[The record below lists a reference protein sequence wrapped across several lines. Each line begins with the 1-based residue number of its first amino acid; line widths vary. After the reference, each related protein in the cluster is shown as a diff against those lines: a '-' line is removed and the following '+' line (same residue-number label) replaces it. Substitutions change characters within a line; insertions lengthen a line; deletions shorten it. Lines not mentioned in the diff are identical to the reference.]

1 MAMRLT
7 FNGAVQTVTGSQHLL
22 TVNGQTILLDCGLY
36 QGKREEAAR
45 RNREFHFDPTQV
57 DVVVLSHAHIDHSG
71 NLPNLVRRG
80 FGGKILCTPATVDL
94 CGAMLLDSGHIQE
107 RDVEYVNKI
116 RLRQGEPPVKPI
128 YTQADAERSL
138 KHFQGLDYDE
148 PLELGPGI
156 TLTLHDA
163 GHMLGSAI
171 VVLDCAEG
179 DGRPARRLVFTG
191 DLGRPGLPLLRDP
204 TYLKHADILLMES
217 TYGSRTHPALE
228 DSARELEQI
237 IRRTYKRGG
246 KVIIPAFAV
255 ERTQMLVYLLNKLYH
270 QGDLPDMPVFVDSP
284 LAVNV
289 TEVFRRHLA
298 YFDEET
304 RTYLAKEDP
313 DGDIFGF
320 HKLRYIRD
328 VEQSKALN
336 ARQGPC
342 VIISAAGM
350 AEAGRILHHLK
361 NSIEDP
367 RNTVLIVGWQAPNTL
382 GRRLVERVPVVRI
395 FGMEYQLEAEVAT
408 LNGFSGHADQPVLL
422 DWVKAL
428 DKPPEQVFVVHG
440 EPEAAQVLAERL
452 RRDAG
457 CPRVIIPD
465 LYQSFEV

>member
-1 MAMRLT
+1 MRLT

-22 TVNGQTILLDCGLY
+22 EVNGCTILLDCGLY
-36 QGKREEAAR
+36 QGRREEAAR
-45 RNREFHFDPTQV
+45 RNREFHYDPDQV

-71 NLPNLVRRG
+71 NIPNLVRRG
-80 FGGKILCTPATVDL
+80 FRGKILCTPATADL

-116 RLRQGEPPVKPI
+116 RRRQGEPPVTPI

-138 KHFQGLDYDE
+138 KHFQGVDYDE
-148 PLELGPGI
+148 PTELGPGV
-156 TLTLHDA
+156 TLTLQDA

-171 VVLDCAEG
+171 VSLDIAE
-179 DGRPARRLVFTG
+179 DEGRSPRRLVFTG

-204 TYLKHADILLMES
+204 TYLRRADILLVES
-217 TYGSRTHPALE
+217 TYGSRVHPPLE

-237 IRRTYKRGG
+237 IRRTVERGG

-270 QGDLPDMPVFVDSP
+270 QGDLPDIPVFVDSP

-298 YFDEET
+298 YFDQET
-304 RTYLAKEDP
+304 RAYLANDDP

-336 ARQGPC
+336 TRQGPC
-342 VIISAAGM
+342 VIISASGM

-382 GRRLVERVPVVRI
+382 GRRLVEHQPVVRI
-395 FGMEYQLEAEVAT
+395 FGMEHQLEAEVAA
-408 LNGFSGHADQPVLL
+408 LNGFSGHADQPALL
-422 DWVKAL
+422 DWVKTL
-428 DKPPEQVFVVHG
+428 ERPPDHTFVVHG
-440 EPEAAQVLAERL
+440 DPEAAQVFAGLL
-452 RRDAG
+452 RQDAH

>member
-1 MAMRLT
+1 MRLT

-22 TVNGQTILLDCGLY
+22 SVNGQTILLDCGLY

-45 RNREFHFDPTQV
+45 RNREFHFDPDQV

-71 NLPNLVRRG
+71 NIPNLVRRG
-80 FGGKILCTPATVDL
+80 FRGKILCTPATVDL

-107 RDVEYVNKI
+107 RDVEYVNRI
-116 RLRQGEPPVKPI
+116 RARQGEPPVKPI

-138 KHFQGLDYDE
+138 KHFQGVDYDE
-148 PLELGPGI
+148 PTELGPGV

-171 VVLDCAEG
+171 VVLDCVPG
-179 DGRPARRLVFTG
+179 NGRPARRLVFTG
-191 DLGRPGLPLLRDP
+191 DLGRPGLPLLCDP
-204 TYLKHADILLMES
+204 TYLKQADILLMES
-217 TYGSRTHPALE
+217 TYGSRTHPPIE
-228 DSARELEQI
+228 DSAAELEQI
-237 IRRTYKRGG
+237 IRRTSKRGG

-270 QGDLPDMPVFVDSP
+270 QGDLPDIPVFVDSP

-298 YFDEET
+298 YFDQET
-304 RTYLAKEDP
+304 RDYLANEDP

-320 HKLRYIRD
+320 QKLRYIRD

-342 VIISAAGM
+342 VIISASGM

-361 NSIEDP
+361 NSIGDP
-367 RNTVLIVGWQAPNTL
+367 RNTVLIVGWQAPHTL
-382 GRRLVERVPVVRI
+382 GRRLVERLPVVRI
-395 FGMEYQLEAEVAT
+395 FGMEQQLEAEVTT

-428 DKPPEQVFVVHG
+428 DKPPSQVFVVHG
-440 EPEAAQVLAERL
+440 EPEAAQVLADRL
-452 RRDAG
+452 RRDVG
-457 CPRVIIPD
+457 CLRVIIPD

>member
-1 MAMRLT
+1 MRLT

-45 RNREFHFDPTQV
+45 RNREFHFDPAQV

-107 RDVEYVNKI
+107 RDVEYVNRI
-116 RLRQGEPPVKPI
+116 RARQGDPPVKPI

-179 DGRPARRLVFTG
+179 GGRPPRRLVFTG
-191 DLGRPGLPLLRDP
+191 DLGRPRLPLLRDP
-204 TYLKHADILLMES
+204 TYLKHADILLVES
-217 TYGSRTHPALE
+217 TYGSRTHPPLE

-237 IRRTYKRGG
+237 IRRTHKRGG

-298 YFDEET
+298 YFDQET
-304 RTYLAKEDP
+304 RTYLATEDP
-313 DGDIFGF
+313 DGDVFGF

-342 VIISAAGM
+342 VIISASGM

-382 GRRLVERVPVVRI
+382 GRRLVERLPVVRI

-428 DKPPEQVFVVHG
+428 DQPPEQVFVVHG

-452 RRDAG
+452 HRDAG